1 MNLSHEETEDLSAA
15 ALLHSLEHT
24 DSFGNRLTTMRR
36 TDAQSATAREHSDCE
51 AKLLTAIPSAGNM
64 NEIIKF
70 YRENFDGTGPG
81 RMNAEQIPQAS
92 RVLRVADEYDSLV
105 QPESSVARLRH
116 DEAMQFLLQ
125 RSGKQF
131 DPRVIEIMSQLNPD
145 DISMPETVAAA
156 SGNGSISTDRFEP
169 AFVDALVW

>member
-1 MNLSHEETEDLSAA
+1 
-15 ALLHSLEHT
+15 
-24 DSFGNRLTTMRR
+24 
-36 TDAQSATAREHSDCE
+36 
-51 AKLLTAIPSAGNM
+51 M

-81 RMNAEQIPQAS
+81 RMKSEQIPQAS

-105 QPESSVARLRH
+105 QPESSLARLKH

-131 DPRVIEIMSQLNPD
+131 DPRVIETMSQLNPG
-145 DISMPETVAAA
+145 DISIPETVAA
-156 SGNGSISTDRFEP
+156 GSEYATALTEGFEP
-169 AFVDALVW
+169 ALVDATVW